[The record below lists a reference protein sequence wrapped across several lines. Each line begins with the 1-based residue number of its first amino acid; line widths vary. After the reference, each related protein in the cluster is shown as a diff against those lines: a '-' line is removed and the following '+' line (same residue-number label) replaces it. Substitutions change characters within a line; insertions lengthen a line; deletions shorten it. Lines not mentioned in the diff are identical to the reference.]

1 MGAGYLLGLRLSWP
15 AGVHPRG
22 VWEHAGQAET
32 SSEMRTA
39 MGEYR
44 VGVGNPSHMLLASPG
59 DAMEMPPPI
68 RADCE
73 MAQRP
78 WTGGS
83 GIGSPKVSRM
93 GLGSGPRAGLARG
106 SAALT
111 LPWGP
116 VCSRTRLGSKVT

>member
-32 SSEMRTA
+32 SSEMRRA

-59 DAMEMPPPI
+59 DAMEMPPPSE
-68 RADCE
+68 RTVRWHKD
-73 MAQRP
+73 
-78 WTGGS
+78 S
-83 GIGSPKVSRM
+83 GQVE
-93 GLGSGPRAGLARG
+93 
-106 SAALT
+106 
-111 LPWGP
+111 
-116 VCSRTRLGSKVT
+116 VV